1 MMVKLV
7 SMIFAVPIECPCN
20 RFIYRL
26 FYRIKAHSKECN
38 VVTFNPFNE
47 TLFCT
52 AASDATVALWDTRNT
67 SHPLHYLEGHTDA
80 VFSGSWCPT
89 QPSVLATGGLD
100 RRVIVWDL
108 SRVAL

>member
-7 SMIFAVPIECPCN
+7 CMIFAVHNEYHCN
-20 RFIYRL
+20 RFIHRI
-26 FYRIKAHSKECN
+26 FYRINAHSKECN
-38 VVTFNPFNE
+38 VVAFNPFNE

-52 AASDATVALWDTRNT
+52 GASDATVALWDTRNT

-89 QPSVLATGGLD
+89 QPSILATSGLD

-108 SRVAL
+108 NRVVL